1 MKAIEG
7 KDDETINL
15 NVSGQKLTT
24 KRSTLCQVEGSLLV
38 TMLNG
43 RWEGGIECIRKNNE
57 FFDDDSRFIRPVRCA

>member
-24 KRSTLCQVEGSLLV
+24 KRSTLCQVEGSLLA

-43 RWEGGIECIRKNNE
+43 R
-57 FFDDDSRFIRPVRCA
+57 